1 MEKKLDGPWIDFEE
15 WCFET
20 GKQVY
25 MCMVCKKKYAE
36 GSLPTVGHG
45 DGCCT
50 IGSLIEVKKDES
62 NE

>member
-1 MEKKLDGPWIDFEE
+1 MEKWIDFEE
-15 WCFET
+15 WCFAT

-36 GSLPTVGHG
+36 GSLPTIGHG

-50 IGSLIEVKKDES
+50 IGSLIEVKNDT
-62 NE
+62 N